1 MLNEMPLAFEVTLG
15 FVIII
20 GSKLAGHANGLNN
33 VYLLHMPEQCKCMD
47 VLYCMHEHTQTLLI
61 SNIII
66 CSLTV

>member
-1 MLNEMPLAFEVTLG
+1 MPLAFEVTLG

-47 VLYCMHEHTQTLLI
+47 VPVQYCMHEHTQTLLI